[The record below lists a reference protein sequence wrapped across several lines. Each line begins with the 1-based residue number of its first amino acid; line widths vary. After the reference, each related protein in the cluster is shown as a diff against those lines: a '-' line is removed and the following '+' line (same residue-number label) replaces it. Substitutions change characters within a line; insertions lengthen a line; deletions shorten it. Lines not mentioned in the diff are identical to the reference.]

1 MNLERG
7 ESRSDRGETAYSRR
21 DPAQIGAAVKDC
33 PAYTAAVLACS
44 LLFSLYAFPL
54 PATPQPFQVFGPRS
68 PPGRLPTHPATCS
81 ACGQA
86 AEPFPLRRRF
96 PLPVRPFSA
105 GLGPTP
111 PRAHAAAAAHVQRRF
126 SPTGT
131 VYLHTHSP
139 GLVILSGQYSR
150 PGSPAGRAL
159 RGKENLQRSNKG
171 AAFCV
176 RHSDTS
182 SCGRTGMKQASS
194 LALVACRI
202 ERVQRHAPAYHLVC
216 TNWIYFNYRRPKSCG
231 LKKYCQLLQ

>member
-1 MNLERG
+1 MRPHIVAEIPLRSAQLLRTAQPTLLLCWRARYS
-7 ESRSDRGETAYSRR
+7 SRCTPSRCR
-21 DPAQIGAAVKDC
+21 QR
-33 PAYTAAVLACS
+33 
-44 LLFSLYAFPL
+44 
-54 PATPQPFQVFGPRS
+54 RS
-68 PPGRLPTHPATCS
+68 PFRCSVPAPHPA
-81 ACGQA
+81 ACPPTRPPARRVGRRPNLSPSVGVFPC
-86 AEPFPLRRRF
+86 PFARF
-96 PLPVRPFSA
+96 PPGSARHLPVC
-105 GLGPTP
+105 